1 MMILVVDPSAIQVHA
16 REFRLSLVSGE
27 PVGQDLVRIEVAGNT
42 RATCARCG
50 SGFLRPAHL
59 VPVRHACGCCFKLAC
74 QQIVVAPRSR
84 HYGLLHGALGAS
96 ILARLS
102 IDGSDARSGE
112 R

>member
-50 SGFLRPAHL
+50 SGFLRPTHL
-59 VPVRHACGCCFKLAC
+59 VTCETRSWLLLQTHVSTNQVRASKPSLWAAAWSTQGEHPR
-74 QQIVVAPRSR
+74 QIE
-84 HYGLLHGALGAS
+84 Y
-96 ILARLS
+96 
-102 IDGSDARSGE
+102 
-112 R
+112 